1 MCLEGHSVFSFAYRQ
16 MFSFNLFYEYS
27 YMVSKIYIPQFND
40 FLPESVYL
48 ASLDVCSRSPTV
60 SQTSFY

>member
-1 MCLEGHSVFSFAYRQ
+1 